1 VGTTRLRTTRMGT
14 TVGAH
19 PDRIARAAL
28 AVLILVALVWV
39 DARILTGTE
48 NTADGGQYERLG
60 VELAR
65 TGAFTASGAP
75 TREVEPLHVALI
87 ALQVRLD
94 PRLAEARATGVVAE
108 GEPSRAL
115 KQLNLLWGALLL
127 SGVAAQVRL
136 LQQGRRGR
144 TLTAAVAV
152 VAVTVLLLENPDVVD
167 RNLAELPAG
176 ALVVWCGVAAT
187 RFVRRPGGALA
198 VGLGALLGAL
208 ALTRAVFAYVA
219 IPYVALLVL
228 LLWLHGRRSAGPETP
243 ATPASSADPADPAD
257 PTMSARRLATLV
269 LAGLVGFGVVVGPW
283 AVRNTLT
290 FGDPSIAERGG
301 EVLTIRANKNR
312 MDGYQLRG
320 AVVHWTPTEG
330 QPLLAR
336 LLRVDLADFALDR
349 PLAVLMR
356 DADDDELREQAIYR
370 RTQAA
375 IAERTTALVAEGE
388 SRPAARGLAEA
399 EYGALALQAMR
410 DDPLATLRTTPAF
423 LWRFSWSMNA
433 SSTVPRPL
441 LALISLGG
449 MAALL
454 TAAAWALVRR
464 RPELFAFVG
473 LPAGATAF
481 SVLVTHALSR
491 YARPLA
497 PTMVIL
503 MVVVAARLVERVTA
517 ASSR

>member
-1 VGTTRLRTTRMGT
+1 MGVTTGT
-14 TVGAH
+14 H
-19 PDRIARAAL
+19 SDRIARAVL
-28 AVLILVALVWV
+28 AVLILLALVWV
-39 DARILTGTE
+39 DARILTGSQ
-48 NTADGGQYERLG
+48 NTADGGQYQRLG
-60 VELAR
+60 TELAR

-94 PRLAEARATGVVAE
+94 PRLAEARATGLVAE
-108 GEPSRAL
+108 GGPSRAL

-127 SGVAAQVRL
+127 SGVAAQARL
-136 LQQGRRGR
+136 MQKGRRGR
-144 TLTAAVAV
+144 TVTAAFAV

-167 RNLAELPAG
+167 RNLAELPGG

-187 RFVRRPGGALA
+187 RFVRRPA
-198 VGLGALLGAL
+198 VVAAGGLGALLGAL
-208 ALTRAVFAYVA
+208 ALTRAEFVYVA
-219 IPYVALLVL
+219 VPYLALLVL
-228 LLWLHGRRSAGPETP
+228 LLWLQGRSSAGPVTP
-243 ATPASSADPADPAD
+243 SSPVD
-257 PTMSARRLATLV
+257 PTTSAFRLATLV

-301 EVLTIRANKNR
+301 SVLTIRANKNR
-312 MDGYQLRG
+312 MDAYELRG
-320 AVVHWTPTEG
+320 AVVHWTPTEAK
-330 QPLLAR
+330 PLIAR
-336 LLRVDLADFALDR
+336 LLQVDLDDFALDR

-356 DADDDELREQAIYR
+356 DADDEQVREQAIYR

-375 IAERTTALVAEGE
+375 IKSRTTELVAEGE
-388 SRPAARGLAEA
+388 SHPAARGLAEA
-399 EYGALALQAMR
+399 EYGALALKAMR
-410 DDPLATLRTTPAF
+410 DDPLATLRTAPAF

-449 MAALL
+449 MGALL
-454 TAAAWALVRR
+454 AVALSALVRR
-464 RPELFAFVG
+464 RPEVFAYVG

-481 SVLVTHALSR
+481 YVLVTHALPR

-497 PTMVIL
+497 PTIIVL
-503 MVVVAARLVERVTA
+503 VVVGAARLVAVVVAARERSTVA
-517 ASSR
+517 AAEA